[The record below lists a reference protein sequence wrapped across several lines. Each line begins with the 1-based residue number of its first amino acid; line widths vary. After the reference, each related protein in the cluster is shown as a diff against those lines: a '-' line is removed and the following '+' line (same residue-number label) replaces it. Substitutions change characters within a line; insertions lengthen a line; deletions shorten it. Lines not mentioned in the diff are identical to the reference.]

1 MGTRYN
7 NRQITRNKNK
17 LYKKHFEDR
26 NVTQIRQFRTP
37 ELSYPTPDEIRQLNV
52 LTHVWKTGDR
62 YYKLSFEYYGSSKY
76 WWVIAWFNQK
86 PTESHVKYGD
96 VVFVP
101 SPLDKLLN
109 LFDV

>member
-62 YYKLSFEYYGSSKY
+62 YFKLADQYYQRPEL
-76 WWVIAWFNQK
+76 WWVIAHYNKK
-86 PTESHVKYGD
+86 PSESSVNLGD
-96 VVFVP
+96 VILIP
-101 SPLDKLLN
+101 TPIDAILYYL
-109 LFDV
+109 